1 VTVSERA
8 AGDLEALFELW
19 RVHDAELERVAP
31 TRWGAVVADDRYPA
45 LDEANYAR
53 VEARTP
59 VRLQDIDAEV
69 ARIAPSPRSHV
80 VVFHPE
86 DQTDLV
92 AAAGMRGDRLLWD
105 LVMVH
110 RGPPPA
116 GGAPE
121 EIRTEEVHRF
131 DAAFWRTHA
140 ASARALGIEDPS
152 TIEQLQALE
161 RDTLIPFGRRWF
173 TVSEA
178 AHAVA
183 FAALL
188 VVGPTGYLDHVV
200 TMPPARRRGYAEALT
215 RRALAAAS
223 DVGVTSTFLLA
234 EPGGGAERIY
244 RRVGFEPLG
253 HLASWTRNRAD
264 VS

>member
-1 VTVSERA
+1 VTVSGRA

-19 RVHDAELERVAP
+19 RAHDATLERAAP
-31 TRWGAVVADDRYPA
+31 TRWGAVVADRRYPG

-53 VEARTP
+53 VEVRTP
-59 VRLQDIDAEV
+59 VRLQEIDAEV
-69 ARIAPSPRSHV
+69 ARIAPSPCSHV

-86 DQTDLV
+86 DQTDLI
-92 AAAGMRGDRLLWD
+92 AAAGTRGDRLLWD

-110 RGPPPA
+110 RGSPV
-116 GGAPE
+116 GGVGADR
-121 EIRTEEVHRF
+121 IRTEEVHRF
-131 DAAFWRTHA
+131 DDAFWLAHA
-140 ASARALGIEDPS
+140 ASARAFGIEDPV

-161 RDTLIPFGRRWF
+161 RETMIPFGRRWF
-173 TVSEA
+173 TVRDGGD
-178 AHAVA
+178 AVA

-188 VVGPTGYLDHVV
+188 VVATTAYLDHVV
-200 TMPPARRRGYAEALT
+200 TVPAARRRGYAEALT

-234 EPGGGAERIY
+234 DPGGDAERIY
-244 RRVGFEPLG
+244 RRAGFEPLG
-253 HLASWTRNRAD
+253 HLASWTRNRGD